1 MPKTARTAHDGV
13 PSAATLIGP
22 LLVSAV
28 DAARMCGVSLAG
40 WWRLHAAGK
49 VPAPVK
55 LNGRTLWKTEE
66 LRSWVAAGCPDRRAW
81 ETTRRDA
88 PGHPV

>member
-1 MPKTARTAHDGV
+1 MPKTAQAARDGV
-13 PSAATLIGP
+13 PSPATFIGP

-28 DAARMCGVSLAG
+28 HAGRLCGVSLAG
-40 WWRLHAAGK
+40 WWRLHAAAK

-66 LRSWVAAGCPDRRAW
+66 LRAWVAAGCPDRRTW
-81 ETTRRDA
+81 EAVRHGSSGRTA
-88 PGHPV
+88 